1 MDGTGSIGPVPA
13 WNATENF
20 NQGGHM
26 AATRSASTE
35 WKGDLFTGS
44 GQTTFETSGIGTY
57 EVTWKARAEQAE
69 GKTSPEELLAAAHA
83 TCYSMQFSN
92 MLKEHGTTAESIKT
106 SAAVDFVPG
115 TGITEIRLTVNA
127 TVPGISEDDFQRL
140 AAGAKENCPVSG
152 ALASVPSITLDA
164 TLAS

>member
-1 MDGTGSIGPVPA
+1 M
-13 WNATENF
+13 AT
-20 NQGGHM
+20 
-26 AATRSASTE
+26 TRSASTE
-35 WKGDLFTGS
+35 WNGDLFSGS

-57 EVTWKARAEQAE
+57 DVTWKARADQSE

-92 MLKEHGTTAESIKT
+92 MLKDNGTTAESIKT

-140 AAGAKENCPVSG
+140 AAGAKDTGPVSG
-152 ALASVPSITLDA
+152 ALASVPSITIDA
-164 TLAS
+164 TLAG

>member
-1 MDGTGSIGPVPA
+1 M
-13 WNATENF
+13 AT
-20 NQGGHM
+20 
-26 AATRSASTE
+26 TRTASTE
-35 WKGDLFTGS
+35 WKGDLFGGS

-57 EVTWKARAEQAE
+57 DVTWKARAEQAE

-140 AAGAKENCPVSG
+140 ATGAKEKCPVSG

-164 TLAS
+164 TLDS

>member
-1 MDGTGSIGPVPA
+1 M
-13 WNATENF
+13 AT
-20 NQGGHM
+20 
-26 AATRSASTE
+26 TRSASTE
-35 WKGDLFTGS
+35 WNGDLFSGS

-57 EVTWKARAEQAE
+57 DVTWKARADQSE

-92 MLKEHGTTAESIKT
+92 MLKDNGTTAESIKT

-140 AAGAKENCPVSG
+140 AAGAKDTCPVSG
-152 ALASVPSITLDA
+152 ALASVPSITIDA
-164 TLAS
+164 TLAG

>member
-1 MDGTGSIGPVPA
+1 
-13 WNATENF
+13 
-20 NQGGHM
+20 M

-57 EVTWKARAEQAE
+57 DVTWKARAEQAE

-140 AAGAKENCPVSG
+140 AAGAKECCPVSG

>member
-1 MDGTGSIGPVPA
+1 
-13 WNATENF
+13 
-20 NQGGHM
+20 M

-57 EVTWKARAEQAE
+57 DVTWKARAEQAE

-92 MLKEHGTTAESIKT
+92 MLKENGTTAESIKT

-140 AAGAKENCPVSG
+140 ATGAKENCPVSG

>member
-1 MDGTGSIGPVPA
+1 M
-13 WNATENF
+13 AT
-20 NQGGHM
+20 
-26 AATRSASTE
+26 TRSAHTV

-44 GQTTFETSGIGTY
+44 GQTSLDTSGLGTY
-57 EVTWKARAEQAE
+57 EVTWDARAEKAE

-92 MLKEHGTTAESIKT
+92 MLKENGTTAESIKT

-115 TGITEIRLTVNA
+115 TGITEIRLTVDA
-127 TVPGISEDDFQRL
+127 TVPGISNEDFQRL
-140 AAGAKENCPVSG
+140 ATGAKDTCPVSG
-152 ALASVPSITLDA
+152 ALASVPSITVEA